1 MSIILNEHMTFG
13 QARIIQEQDDGKN
26 LYLKGCFIQGDVRNH
41 NGRIYP
47 LREISS
53 AVGKMNEK
61 IKAGHPILGEC
72 DHPSELTVSLKNVSH
87 VITEINLE
95 GADGVGKMKILDT
108 EYGKLARTLIEA
120 GIPLGV
126 SSRGSGNVDGSGMV
140 SDFEIVTIDLVATPS
155 APDAYPRAIYE
166 ALGFRHGGDKVETL
180 VEAVRRDPKAQKYL
194 EKSVLE
200 WFKSL

>member
-1 MSIILNEHMTFG
+1 MTFG
-13 QARIIQEQDDGKN
+13 QAGIIRESDDSKN
-26 LYLKGCFIQGDVRNH
+26 LYLKGCFIQGDVRNQ

-53 AVGKMNEK
+53 AVQKMNDK

-72 DHPSELTVSLKNVSH
+72 DHPSELTISLKNVSH
-87 VITEINLE
+87 VITEIHLD

-108 EYGKLARTLIEA
+108 EYGRLARTLVEA

-126 SSRGSGNVDGSGMV
+126 SSRGSGNVDDRGNV
-140 SDFEIVTIDLVATPS
+140 SEFEIVTIDLVATPS

-166 ALGFRHGGDKVETL
+166 ALGYKHGGDKIQTL
-180 VEAVRRDPKAQKYL
+180 AEAVRHDPKAQKYL
-194 EKSVLE
+194 SKGIVE
-200 WFKSL
+200 WFKNL

>member
-1 MSIILNEHMTFG
+1 MLLNEHLTFG
-13 QARIIQEQDDGKN
+13 QAGIIQEQDDSKN

-53 AVGKMNEK
+53 AVEKMTDK
-61 IKAGHPILGEC
+61 IKKGFPILGEC

-87 VITEINLE
+87 AITEIKLE
-95 GADGVGKMKILDT
+95 GSDGIGKMKILDT
-108 EYGKLARTLIEA
+108 EYGRLAKTLIEA

-126 SSRGSGNVDGSGMV
+126 SSRGSGNVDGNGNV

-166 ALGFRHGGDKVETL
+166 ALGYKSGGDKIESL
-180 VEAVRRDPKAQKYL
+180 VEAVRHDPKAQKFL
-194 EKSVLE
+194 AKGIIG
-200 WFKSL
+200 WFNSL

>member
-1 MSIILNEHMTFG
+1 MLLNEHLTFG
-13 QARIIQEQDDGKN
+13 QAGIIQEQDDSKN

-53 AVGKMNEK
+53 AVEKMTDK
-61 IKAGHPILGEC
+61 IKKGFPILGEC

-87 VITEINLE
+87 AITEIKLE
-95 GADGVGKMKILDT
+95 GADGIGKMKILDT
-108 EYGKLARTLIEA
+108 EYGRLAKTLIEA

-126 SSRGSGNVDGSGMV
+126 SSRGSGNVDGNGNV

-166 ALGFRHGGDKVETL
+166 ALGYKSGGDRIESL
-180 VEAVRRDPKAQKYL
+180 VEAVRHDPKAQKFL
-194 EKSVLE
+194 AKGIIG
-200 WFKSL
+200 WFNSL

>member
-1 MSIILNEHMTFG
+1 MLLNEHMTFG
-13 QARIIQEQDDGKN
+13 QAGIIRESDDSKN
-26 LYLKGCFIQGDVRNH
+26 LYLKGCFIQGDVRNQ

-53 AVGKMNEK
+53 AVQKMNDK

-72 DHPSELTVSLKNVSH
+72 DHPSELTISLKNVSH
-87 VITEINLE
+87 VITEIHLD

-108 EYGKLARTLIEA
+108 EYGRLARTLVEA

-126 SSRGSGNVDGSGMV
+126 SSRGSGNVDDRGNV
-140 SDFEIVTIDLVATPS
+140 SEFEIVTIDLVATPS

-166 ALGFRHGGDKVETL
+166 ALGYKHGGDKIQTL
-180 VEAVRRDPKAQKYL
+180 AEAVRHDPKAQKYL
-194 EKSVLE
+194 SKGIVE
-200 WFKSL
+200 WFKNL

>member
-1 MSIILNEHMTFG
+1 MLLNEHMTFG
-13 QARIIQEQDDGKN
+13 QAGIIRESDDSKN

-47 LREISS
+47 LKEISS
-53 AVGKMNEK
+53 AVTKMTDK
-61 IKAGHPILGEC
+61 ISKGLPILGEC
-72 DHPSELTVSLKNVSH
+72 DHPSELTISLKNVSH
-87 VITEINLE
+87 AITEIRLE
-95 GADGVGKMKILDT
+95 GADGIGKMKILDT
-108 EYGKLARTLIEA
+108 EYGRLAKTLIEA

-126 SSRGSGNVDGSGMV
+126 SSRGQGNVDGNGYV

-166 ALGFRHGGDKVETL
+166 AYGFKNGGDKVGTL
-180 VEAVRRDPKAQKYL
+180 VEAVRHDPKAQKYL
-194 EKSVLE
+194 QKGIVE